1 MKYYLNLFYVFLILV
16 VTGCSSDS
24 TDDSMSEVDNTPDE
38 ITLSSFEIEFQ
49 EISQTSAKIMWTKV
63 TASNN
68 SAVNYSLFLDD
79 ELIAENL
86 SEIEYTLVDLEMNT
100 TYEVKIEASAE
111 DAENSINTNEFSTF
125 GTAPS
130 NFPITYKDNGCGVA
144 NISWPSPTVEDG
156 SDYFYRIY
164 LNGEHVETYGSY
176 STERTS
182 FNLLVTEG
190 EEHTIK
196 VIAISYSGA
205 ETEEEVSF
213 LQVACPIP
221 SDFEIT
227 ASEITGT
234 TASISWTPSTMSDDS
249 TVYYLVTAN
258 GVGYPAANTFIY
270 RTNYEFTN
278 LDRNTTYE
286 IIITARAPGTGKTKE
301 STFTFTTTNDYPV
314 HPDITITEAKLITP
328 DSQYFPGQLNI
339 TFSEEL
345 ANFEINKWV
354 AVDYE
359 IGNYSTYTSSVSS
372 SVLSEE
378 HYNSLA
384 ADKTGYILIEVDGVV
399 YQLNYE
405 VTLETN

>member
-1 MKYYLNLFYVFLILV
+1 MKYYLNFFYIFLILI

-24 TDDSMSEVDNTPDE
+24 TDDSMPEVDNTPDE
-38 ITLSSFEIEFQ
+38 ITLSSFEIEF
-49 EISQTSAKIMWTKV
+49 EDISQTSAKIMWTKV

-68 SAVNYSLFLDD
+68 NAVSYSLFLDD
-79 ELIAENL
+79 ELQAENL
-86 SEIEYTLVDLEMNT
+86 SELEYNVEELDINT
-100 TYEVKIEASAE
+100 TYAVKVVATAD
-111 DAENSINTNEFSTF
+111 DAKDSINTSEFHTL
-125 GTAPS
+125 GTPPS
-130 NFPITYKDNGCGVA
+130 AFPITYELIACDVVRIK
-144 NISWPSPTVEDG
+144 WQTPTVEDG
-156 SDYFYRIY
+156 SDYYYKIFI
-164 LNGEHVETYGSY
+164 NGEYHETYGSKT
-176 STERTS
+176 TETTS
-182 FNLLVTEG
+182 FTMVVTEG

-205 ETEEEVSF
+205 ETEEEITF
-213 LQVACPIP
+213 FREPCPLP
-221 SDFEIT
+221 TDFEVSISDIT
-227 ASEITGT
+227 ATSAT
-234 TASISWTPSTMSDDS
+234 ISWTPSTSADGN
-249 TVYYLVTAN
+249 TVLYLLTIN
-258 GVGYPAANTFIY
+258 GVDYPTENHFRYGTTKYITDLE
-270 RTNYEFTN
+270 RNTNYEVVV
-278 LDRNTTYE
+278 
-286 IIITARAPGTGKTKE
+286 TARAQNTYKTKE
-301 STFTFTTTNDYPV
+301 STASFTTSNDYPV

-354 AVDYE
+354 AIDYE

-378 HYNSLA
+378 NYNSLA